1 MDAIPLPPRPNLE
14 QYKKRAK
21 DLVKACKSRD
31 QGAIRAWARA
41 WIETLV
47 RLHSLT
53 IGLPGA
59 DDPERRDPIDRT
71 TASIE
76 ERVKQGNLAT
86 VGKPSTIATL
96 ANAQF
101 FIARAH
107 GFESW
112 PKFAKHLQALNRET
126 AAESQFEA
134 AVEAIVAGDL
144 ATLQTLLQKNPQLSR
159 ARSTRTHRATLLHYV
174 SANGVEDYRQRSP
187 KNAVEVAKILLDA
200 GAEVDAEAN
209 MYGGRDKTLGL
220 VVTSIWP
227 AKAGV
232 LVALIELLLDAGAVV
247 DGGDGPGGAVNA
259 CLHNGRPEGAAILA
273 RHGASLDLEAAAGVG
288 RLDVV
293 KSFFNEDGSLKP
305 TATKAQMEAGFMW
318 ACEFGQTRVVE
329 FLLDRGLDPGTQVHG
344 MGGLHWAM
352 VGGHLDTIKLLLA
365 RGVPLEAKNVY
376 GGTALGAAT
385 WAVIHSDPVYRW
397 PKVDTDWTA
406 IIRTLLESGANVYEA
421 DYPTGNEGV
430 DEVLRRALARMGSI

>member
-1 MDAIPLPPRPNLE
+1 MDALPLPPRPNLE

-53 IGLPGA
+53 IGHPEA
-59 DDPERRDPIDRT
+59 DDPERQDPIDRA
-71 TASIE
+71 TALIE
-76 ERVKQGNLAT
+76 ERVKHGNLAT
-86 VGKPSTIATL
+86 AGKPSAIATL

-112 PKFAKHLQALNRET
+112 PKFVKHLQALNRQT
-126 AAESQFEA
+126 AAVSQFEA
-134 AVEAIVAGDL
+134 AVEAIVDGDL
-144 ATLQTLLQKNPQLSR
+144 ATLQSLLHKNPELIR

-174 SANGVEDYRQRSP
+174 SANGVEDYRQKTP
-187 KNAVEVAKILLDA
+187 KNAVEVVNALLDA

-209 MYGGRDKTLGL
+209 MYSGRDKTLGL
-220 VVTSIWP
+220 VATSVWP
-227 AKAGV
+227 AKTGV
-232 LVALIELLLDAGAVV
+232 LAALIELLLNAGADV
-247 DGGDGPGGAVNA
+247 DGGGGPGGAVNA

-288 RLDVV
+288 SLDVV
-293 KSFFNEDGSLKP
+293 KSFFHKDGSLKP
-305 TATKAQMEAGFMW
+305 TATKAQMEEGFLW
-318 ACEFGQTRVVE
+318 ACEFGQTSVVE
-329 FLLDRGLDPGTQVHG
+329 FLLERGLDPSTQVHG

-397 PKVDTDWTA
+397 PEVDTDWAA
-406 IIRTLLESGANVYEA
+406 IIRTLLEAGANVYEA
-421 DYPTGNEGV
+421 DYPTRNVGV
-430 DEVLRRALARMGSI
+430 DEVLRGARP